1 MGYKIYG
8 NYEFKET
15 EFTVEEML
23 KMVNKLKTA
32 VITDYEKN
40 NKVYHV
46 EYNNELYIVDE
57 KLDKVFLVI
66 NKNKK

>member
-32 VITDYEKN
+32 VITDYEK
-40 NKVYHV
+40 K
-46 EYNNELYIVDE
+46 
-57 KLDKVFLVI
+57 
-66 NKNKK
+66 

>member
-32 VITDYEKN
+32 VITDYEKKIIRFIMLN
-40 NKVYHV
+40 TIMNFILLMKNSIKY
-46 EYNNELYIVDE
+46 
-57 KLDKVFLVI
+57 FLL
-66 NKNKK
+66 